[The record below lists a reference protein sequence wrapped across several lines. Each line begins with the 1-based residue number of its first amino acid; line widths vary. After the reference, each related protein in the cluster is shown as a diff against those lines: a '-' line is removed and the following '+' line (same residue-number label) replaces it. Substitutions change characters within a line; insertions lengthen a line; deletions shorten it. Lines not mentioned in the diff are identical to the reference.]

1 MNYEHCFL
9 KRDLTLDLSGFIIM
23 LDSICG
29 VLRKFLGVPMPAPY
43 WDTLIAGF
51 IINSEEEHGL
61 KYLYNKY
68 IAVEDE
74 GVNRFDSL
82 FKGITFDYIPLPTA
96 TVYAR

>member
-1 MNYEHCFL
+1 
-9 KRDLTLDLSGFIIM
+9 M